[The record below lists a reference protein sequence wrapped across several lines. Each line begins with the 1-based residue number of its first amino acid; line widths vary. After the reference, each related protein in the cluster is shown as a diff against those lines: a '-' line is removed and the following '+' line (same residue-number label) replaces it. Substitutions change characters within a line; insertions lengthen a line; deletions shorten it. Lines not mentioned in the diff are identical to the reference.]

1 MLNIYRKCESKHHKT
16 FTFRI
21 VGRNEMT
28 KIFYKISRH
37 YIASIVAEAAEKIQ
51 KMQKDK
57 ELLYFIFTTN
67 SNIFAQIQT

>member
-1 MLNIYRKCESKHHKT
+1 MKWLKY
-16 FTFRI
+16 FTKFPGI
-21 VGRNEMT
+21 T
-28 KIFYKISRH
+28 
-37 YIASIVAEAAEKIQ
+37 IASIVAEAAEKIQ